1 MSGGNQQKVVIAREV
16 SRDPSVLVAAQ
27 PTRGLDVGAI
37 EFVHRRLV
45 EQRDAGKAVLLVSL
59 ELEEILSLSDRIL
72 VLYEGRIVAEFPP
85 DVSEEELGIAMTGGT
100 TRGGSVSEGDAPTG
114 SAPTPQAPLESDPE
128 AYAPIGRRASS
139 RSTSAP
145 AGSSR
150 RCSPPSSR
158 SWWAE
163 SSCSRPVTTRCARTR
178 RSSKAPGSTG
188 SSTSA
193 TTTSISPFTNHHI
206 WFWWD
211 TNTNHTAA
219 YNLTQTLLT
228 TTPLILTGLAVAFAF
243 RCGLFNIGGQGQY
256 LIGAIVGVYVGSRF
270 TDMAHLPHVIFGLT
284 AAALAGALW
293 GSIAGFLKATV
304 GAHEVITTIMLN
316 WIAYWG
322 GSYLFGR
329 GGPLQ
334 NHVNQAVPISDDV
347 APGAKL
353 AAIWGNPHLQAL
365 HSGIFIALG
374 ALVVFYIILNR
385 TTLGY
390 EVRAVGFNPEA
401 ARYGGISVARN
412 FIIAMAISGLFA
424 GLAGGIDILG
434 WQFRLGVLDVQ
445 VSNIGFIGIAV
456 ALLGRNTAVGVGL
469 AALLF
474 GGLLTGT
481 STRSLDPQIFP
492 PAARRESHPDD
503 PGPRAALRRRGRADP
518 LHLAGAQEGPHAR
531 TAAAQPTRPH
541 ERDGVRRTR
550 PGEAGPAT

>member
-1 MSGGNQQKVVIAREV
+1 MSEPE
-16 SRDPSVLVAAQ
+16 S
-27 PTRGLDVGAI
+27 
-37 EFVHRRLV
+37 
-45 EQRDAGKAVLLVSL
+45 
-59 ELEEILSLSDRIL
+59 
-72 VLYEGRIVAEFPP
+72 
-85 DVSEEELGIAMTGGT
+85 
-100 TRGGSVSEGDAPTG
+100 
-114 SAPTPQAPLESDPE
+114 QAPLSSDPE
-128 AYAPIGRRASS
+128 GYAPTVARRMAFYQRAGGIVTPVLTAVIAFLMGGIVVLSTGHNPWRTYKAIFEGSGLNWFFHFGNYSIGVPF
-139 RSTSAP
+139 TSAH
-145 AGSSR
+145 
-150 RCSPPSSR
+150 
-158 SWWAE
+158 
-163 SSCSRPVTTRCARTR
+163 V
-178 RSSKAPGSTG
+178 
-188 SSTSA
+188 
-193 TTTSISPFTNHHI
+193 

-211 TNTNHTAA
+211 TTTNQTAA

-256 LIGAIVGVYVGSRF
+256 LVGAIVGVYVGSRF

-334 NHVNQAVPISDDV
+334 NHVNKAVPISDDV
-347 APGAKL
+347 VPGAKL
-353 AAIWGNPHLQAL
+353 SAIWGNPALQAL
-365 HSGIFIALG
+365 HSGIFLAIA
-374 ALVVFYIILNR
+374 ALIVFYIVLNR

-390 EVRAVGFNPEA
+390 ELRAVGFNPEA

-412 FIIAMAISGLFA
+412 FILAMAISGLFA

-474 GGLLTGT
+474 CGLLTGT
-481 STRSLDPQIFP
+481 STRSLDPEVFP
-492 PAARRESHPDD
+492 PQLAGILALMIQALVLLFVGADLLILYVWQARRKLRL
-503 PGPRAALRRRGRADP
+503 PGATRAAD
-518 LHLAGAQEGPHAR
+518 E
-531 TAAAQPTRPH
+531 AA
-541 ERDGVRRTR
+541 
-550 PGEAGPAT
+550 